1 MCRGGGIN
9 NIASVEKDCYGCFA
23 CQNICP
29 NNAIFFEYNND
40 GFLYPQINIEK
51 CTNCGLCKNV
61 CPSLV
66 NNFNNNK
73 NPKCFVFLA
82 EDEIRVNCSSGGV
95 FPILAKYFI
104 DNKGYVAGAVWN
116 SDATVS
122 HIVSSDIEDIEKM
135 KNSKYLQSN
144 MGNCYSETK
153 RLLNDNKLVLFTG
166 TPCQIA
172 GLKSFLKNDYE
183 NLYCVDIICHGVPSP
198 KVFQKYIKET
208 IEGNNEK
215 WINTNFRSKENG
227 WSYNSITRHATT
239 NATINIENNSDIYM
253 RGFLKNLYLRK
264 TCTNCKFQ
272 TIPRQGDITI
282 GDFWKI
288 SEYNTSLDDNKG
300 TSAILINNSKGDFLF
315 NILNSNAKLI
325 KEVPIKHAIKGN
337 PCLVSSS
344 KEHKD
349 RKLFFEQFNTKSFNE
364 NIEICI
370 DDKIDYL
377 IVNLWDSLYNY
388 GALLTAYA
396 IQELVKSLGFSVKL
410 LNTGRYKNDKRY
422 TNSYMETFA
431 KKYLDVTKEY
441 NSLKKCRKAAKNFK
455 GIILG
460 SDQVLR
466 HEYTKDYIDKFL
478 LSFADANS
486 RKVAISASF
495 GISKEKYIKDTKKK
509 DIKNVKKA
517 LSQFDFL
524 SSREL
529 SGKDIF
535 SDIFNLNSELIIDPV
550 FLIDREKYDSIAE
563 TSNFNAKNKIVSYI
577 LEKNEQYKDLYAY
590 FEKQLNASVE
600 ILDRRSGTCAVED
613 WLKAIRDCKLF
624 ITDSF
629 HGVCF
634 ALIFNKPFIC
644 IDNITRGSSRLDS
657 IAELFRIKEFI
668 YRDINELYK
677 NPINLDYDYTQINKN
692 IAEQKERCV
701 NLITN
706 VLKNNYSNNEV
717 SVSAKHLKKVSYSSK
732 IELIKLFYDY
742 TRVKLLGKI
751 IKKKRE
757 HYNKKAQILKRQLR
771 WSL

>member
-1 MCRGGGIN
+1 MSGGGIN

-73 NPKCFVFLA
+73 NPKCFAFLA

-364 NIEICI
+364 NIKICI

-396 IQELVKSLGFSVKL
+396 MQDLVKSLGFSAKL
-410 LNTGRYKNDKRY
+410 LDTGRYKNDKRY
-422 TNSYMETFA
+422 INSYMETFA

-466 HEYTKDYIDKFL
+466 LEYTKDYLDKFL
-478 LSFADANS
+478 LSFADTNI
-486 RKVAISASF
+486 RKIAISASF

-535 SDIFNLNSELIIDPV
+535 SDIFNLYSELIIDPV

-577 LEKNEQYKDLYAY
+577 LEKNEKYKDLYEY
-590 FEKQLNASVE
+590 FEKELNASVE
-600 ILDRRSGTCAVED
+600 ILDRRNGTCTVED

-757 HYNKKAQILKRQLR
+757 HYNHKAQILKKLLR
-771 WSL
+771 WGI

>member
-1 MCRGGGIN
+1 
-9 NIASVEKDCYGCFA
+9 
-23 CQNICP
+23 
-29 NNAIFFEYNND
+29 
-40 GFLYPQINIEK
+40 
-51 CTNCGLCKNV
+51 
-61 CPSLV
+61 
-66 NNFNNNK
+66 
-73 NPKCFVFLA
+73 
-82 EDEIRVNCSSGGV
+82 
-95 FPILAKYFI
+95 
-104 DNKGYVAGAVWN
+104 
-116 SDATVS
+116 
-122 HIVSSDIEDIEKM
+122 M

-172 GLKSFLKNDYE
+172 GLKSFLKRDYE
-183 NLYCVDIICHGVPSP
+183 NLYCIDIICHGVPSP

-208 IEGNNEK
+208 IEDNNEK

-227 WSYNSITRHATT
+227 WSYDLLTTHTTT
-239 NATINIENNSDIYM
+239 NKIIKNKANSDLFR
-253 RGFLKNLYLRK
+253 RGFLRNLYLRE

-288 SEYNTSLDDNKG
+288 WEYDSSLDDKKG
-300 TSAILINNSKGDFLF
+300 TSVILLNNKKGE
-315 NILNSNAKLI
+315 ILLDKLKPNAKQI
-325 KEVPIKHAIKGN
+325 KEVPLEYAIKGN
-337 PCLVSSS
+337 PCLISSS

-349 RKLFFEQFNTKSFNE
+349 RKLFFEQFNKRSLKE
-364 NIEICI
+364 NIEICL

-377 IVNLWDSLYNY
+377 IVNLWDSLFNY
-388 GALLTAYA
+388 GAILTAYA
-396 IQELVKSLGFSVKL
+396 MQELVKSLGFSAKL
-410 LNTGRYKNDKRY
+410 LDTGRYKNDKRY
-422 TNSYMETFA
+422 INSYMENFA
-431 KKYLDVTKEY
+431 KKYLDITKEY
-441 NSLKKCRKAAKNFK
+441 NSLKKCRKASTNFK

-478 LSFADANS
+478 LSFANRDN

-529 SGKDIF
+529 SGNDIF

-550 FLIDREKYDSIAE
+550 FLIDREKYDSIAD
-563 TSNFNAKNKIVSYI
+563 TSDFNANDKIVSYI
-577 LEKNEQYKDLYAY
+577 LEKNEIYKDLYAY
-590 FEKQLNASVE
+590 FEKELNASVE
-600 ILDRRSGTCAVED
+600 ILDRRNGTCTVED
-613 WLKAIRDCKLF
+613 WVKAIRDCKLF

-657 IAELFRIKEFI
+657 IAELFGIKEFI
-668 YRDINELYK
+668 YKDINELYK
-677 NPINLDYDYTQINKN
+677 NPINIDYDYTQINIK
-692 IAEQKERCV
+692 IAEQKERCLD
-701 NLITN
+701 LITK
-706 VLKNNYSNNEV
+706 VLKNNYSNNKV
-717 SVSAKHLKKVSYSSK
+717 SVSAKHLKKVSYYSK

-742 TRVKLLGKI
+742 TRVKLLEKI